1 MVIFLLLLIA
11 ILLFFIYRHLT
22 KPDREAK
29 KLVKEYQK
37 QEAKHRAEQ
46 EYQQALQ
53 IKEEEKRMGASNE
66 DIDSQIKKYHKV
78 KKTWNFFK

>member
-1 MVIFLLLLIA
+1 MVVFLLLLITL
-11 ILLFFIYRHLT
+11 LLFFIYRHLT
-22 KPDREAK
+22 KSDREVK
-29 KLVKEYQK
+29 KLVQEYQK
-37 QEAKHRAEQ
+37 QESKYMAEQ

-53 IKEEEKRMGASNE
+53 IKEEEKRMGASKE

>member
-53 IKEEEKRMGASNE
+53 IKEEEKRMGASKE